1 APTVRNNKITKFK
14 AYFVKKAFC
23 AVAESAEDAESSR
36 FKAFLVPLFLVNGG
50 ARRFFS
56 APGRR

>member
-1 APTVRNNKITKFK
+1 VRNNKITKFK